1 MVDLI
6 TVGIAIIE
14 IPLVAI
20 ATIFFMDILP
30 NNMKLWIQFQARS
43 FKKGFQKPSIDV
55 TLISKTPDITLKRID
70 AEELTS
76 RLSEGL
82 GKAGFNVAKNG
93 FDLVSD
99 LVVGESDTR
108 IRVSPAVSYEETE
121 EEQEDGQVIKKE
133 HTYISQVQLSLVTKA
148 KFSGLAE
155 HLLELREAQQKV
167 IDSIR
172 EIVSFQ
178 PNRVLTCKLNT
189 VNELTGM
196 LSKYNINLLSAN
208 YDKTRIDLSGDK
220 IIITSE
226 SLTAPVVALL
236 RKMIVMYY

>member
-1 MVDLI
+1 MVDLTTI
-6 TVGIAIIE
+6 IIAVVE

-30 NNMKLWIQFQARS
+30 NNMKLWIQFHARS
-43 FKKGFQKPSIDV
+43 FKKSFQTPASDV
-55 TLISKTPDITLKRID
+55 TLISKTPDISLKRID
-70 AEELTS
+70 AEELVS
-76 RLSEGL
+76 KLSEGL
-82 GKAGFNVAKNG
+82 GTAGFNVAKRGLELISN
-93 FDLVSD
+93 

-108 IRVSPAVSYEETE
+108 IQVSPAVSHEETE
-121 EEQEDGQVIKKE
+121 EEQEDGQVVTKE
-133 HTYISQVQLSLVTKA
+133 HTYVSQVQISLVTKA
-148 KFSGLAE
+148 KLSGLAE

-172 EIVSFQ
+172 DAVSFQ
-178 PNRVLTCKLNT
+178 PDRVLTCKLNS

-196 LSKYNINLLSAN
+196 LSKYNINFLSAN
-208 YDKTRIDLSGDK
+208 YDRTRIDLSGDK
-220 IIITSE
+220 IVITSE